1 MARHPGQGCPRAV
14 VGSLAGPMLPE
25 AIGLALLA
33 SLSPTALLVSAV
45 YLGSDRPK
53 LIAAL
58 YLTGA
63 LLMSLLMGVVIL
75 LILRNAGL
83 SHSDQRSPRYGL
95 RIGLGILLVGAAIV
109 VATRRPVADS
119 EKAQQGLVSRMTG
132 RPAPLTAFLA
142 GVLIFAPGATFLA
155 AIQVI
160 ATAQASVELTAVAVI
175 IVVVINV
182 TLVWLPIVFYLVAP
196 EVTSRRLGSFNG
208 WLRANGKTVMTW
220 VLIVGGV
227 FLVANGIYGLTV
239 G

>member
-1 MARHPGQGCPRAV
+1 
-14 VGSLAGPMLPE
+14 MLPE

-33 SLSPTALLVSAV
+33 ALSPTALLVSAV

-53 LIAAL
+53 LIGAL
-58 YLTGA
+58 YLAGA
-63 LLMSLLMGVVIL
+63 LVMSLVMGVVIL

-83 SHSDQRSPRYGL
+83 SHSDQRSPRYGV
-95 RIGLGILLVGAAIV
+95 RIGLGVLLLVAAIA
-109 VATRRPVADS
+109 VAKRPPAADS
-119 EKAQQGLVSRMTG
+119 DKSQQGLVSRMTA

-160 ATAQASVELTAVAVI
+160 ATAQASFELTAVAVI
-175 IVVVINV
+175 VVVVINV

-196 EVTSRRLGSFNG
+196 ETTSRYLSSFNG
-208 WLRANGKTVMTW
+208 WLRANGKTIATW
-220 VLIVGGV
+220 VLVVGGV
-227 FLVANGIYGLTV
+227 FLVANGIHGLAV

>member
-1 MARHPGQGCPRAV
+1 
-14 VGSLAGPMLPE
+14 MLPE

-33 SLSPTALLVSAV
+33 ALSPTALLVSAV

-53 LIAAL
+53 LIGAL

-63 LLMSLLMGVVIL
+63 LVMSLVMGVVIL

-83 SHSDQRSPRYGL
+83 SHSDQRSPRYGV
-95 RIGLGILLVGAAIV
+95 RIGLGVLLLVAA
-109 VATRRPVADS
+109 VAVARRRPAASSDQS
-119 EKAQQGLVSRMTG
+119 QQGLVSRMTA
-132 RPAPLTAFLA
+132 RPAPLTAFVA
-142 GVLIFAPGATFLA
+142 GLLIFAPGATFLA

-160 ATAQASVELTAVAVI
+160 ATARASVELTAVAVI

-196 EVTSRRLGSFNG
+196 ETTSRYLSSFNG
-208 WLRANGKTVMTW
+208 WLRANGKTVLTW
-220 VLIVGGV
+220 VLVVVGV
-227 FLVANGIYGLTV
+227 FLIANGIYGLTI